1 MKPIPPVFEMR
12 LSSVPAKASRLSLS
26 SFSSA
31 PSSSSVRS
39 KPLQA
44 SRAFLIS
51 ASRKAV
57 SVAARPITC
66 STSCCDILTRSFLHL
81 GGVVAVHH
89 WPLFVKKY
97 FAPVLD
103 TRSRQFGFD
112 SRSDWLHRLPMCA
125 LFRTDPGSPRAA
137 RYYLRTARRMARHAP
152 PPPGRAIAARYRH
165 RACCR
170 SLQPM
175 LQPHLHKRSNLR

>member
-31 PSSSSVRS
+31 SSSSSVRS

-66 STSCCDILTRSFLHL
+66 STSCCDILKHSFLHL
-81 GGVVAVHH
+81 GEVVAVHH
-89 WPLFVKKY
+89 WPLFLKTY

-103 TRSRQFGFD
+103 TRAQQFGFGLYPRSFHMRPKCAPAQND
-112 SRSDWLHRLPMCA
+112 SC
-125 LFRTDPGSPRAA
+125 SP
-137 RYYLRTARRMARHAP
+137 
-152 PPPGRAIAARYRH
+152 
-165 RACCR
+165 
-170 SLQPM
+170 
-175 LQPHLHKRSNLR
+175 

>member
-66 STSCCDILTRSFLHL
+66 STSCCDIKRSFLHL
-81 GGVVAVHH
+81 GEVVAVHH
-89 WPLFVKKY
+89 WPLFLKTY

-103 TRSRQFGFD
+103 TQARQFGCD
-112 SRSDWLHRLPMCA
+112 SQADSFHR
-125 LFRTDPGSPRAA
+125 SPRCAQSQSD
-137 RYYLRTARRMARHAP
+137 L
-152 PPPGRAIAARYRH
+152 
-165 RACCR
+165 
-170 SLQPM
+170 
-175 LQPHLHKRSNLR
+175 